1 MMLFCWADKLNGKER
16 KIRRFFRGF
25 LSFHFHSREGGDF
38 YSMLFM
44 ASALATANLER
55 LPDAVMCTVL
65 DVKSVW

>member
-1 MMLFCWADKLNGKER
+1 MER
-16 KIRRFFRGF
+16 KEKSHVFSEAFFQ
-25 LSFHFHSREGGDF
+25 SFFPFPFEGGDF

-44 ASALATANLER
+44 ASALAAANLER